1 MMNQKQRISTRLQ
14 TQLGCS
20 ERSANRVVEEFYEAL
35 CRNILRYNQY
45 FDGYYYIR
53 MEELHDIRISAQKR
67 SYRINTLIE
76 SMPETPYV
84 VITKGSNLSQRLT
97 QIDLKMTLQE
107 LLDLVDAEQQALKL
121 YARHVD
127 AYSQGEFDE
136 VEIDQTSLRAYM
148 QDAHDR
154 LNRLRQVSLPSTRQ
168 SAKIKRITHNLNA
181 AIVIHNC
188 SRVNNNRLI
197 QIRSESDYG
206 RTYYTGVNLQNT
218 SRMVREAAL
227 GSGYA
232 YDLESSVFAWKL
244 SLFREI
250 STLSMPETLEYLD
263 HKQAIRERLAVVC
276 FDNDS
281 DYYVDI
287 IKQAMAAIGFG
298 AKLALHGYT
307 NTQSKYQARALEKI
321 VSNQT
326 CREKFIQDAWIKS
339 FYQEQQEMNQLILAY
354 CRRNGYEEQWQDI
367 DGIYDSAHR
376 IRVDNVIA
384 YLYQQ
389 AESQIMRDIHSEL
402 KEKPL
407 LQVHDGF
414 YTRNKQNVLA
424 IREKLREYGEFIKI
438 DEREFTAWNLQY
450 DPAHK
455 HIIAEEEKAAQNY
468 QPRMPIQVAGSD
480 HTIRQRQ
487 RLSSADTSSREIWD
501 GNYTNDT
508 RILEPYNPWGDK

>member
-1 MMNQKQRISTRLQ
+1 MDNKQRISLRLQ

-20 ERSANRVVEEFYEAL
+20 ARSADRAVQEFYNTL
-35 CRNILRYNQY
+35 CRNLLRYNQY
-45 FDGYYYIR
+45 YDGHYYIR
-53 MEELHDIRISAQKR
+53 MEELIPIRISAQRK
-67 SYRINTLIE
+67 SYRVNTLIE

-84 VITKGSNLSQRLT
+84 VINRGSNLSQRLT
-97 QIDLKMTLQE
+97 QIDLKMHLQQ
-107 LLDLVDAEQQALKL
+107 LLDSVDAEQQALKL
-121 YARHVD
+121 YAPHQQ
-127 AYSQGEFDE
+127 AFNEGEYDE
-136 VEIDQTSLRAYM
+136 VPIDQTSLRAYM
-148 QDAHDR
+148 QDAHNR
-154 LNRLRQVSLPSTRQ
+154 LNALNTISLPSNKQ
-168 SAKIKRITHNLNA
+168 AAKIRRITQNLNT

-188 SRVNNNRLI
+188 SRVNGDCLI
-197 QIRSESDYG
+197 QIRSASDYG
-206 RTYYTGVNLQNT
+206 RTYYTGINLQNT

-250 STLSMPETLEYLD
+250 STLSMPETQEYLD
-263 HKQAIRERLAVVC
+263 HKQAIRARLAEVC

-281 DYYVDI
+281 DYYIDI

-321 VSNQT
+321 IKNQT
-326 CREKFIQDAWIKS
+326 CRERFIQDAWISS
-339 FYQEQQEMNQLILAY
+339 FYKEQQEMNQLILAY

-389 AESQIMRDIHSEL
+389 AESKIMRDIHSIL
-402 KEKPL
+402 TEKPV

-414 YTRNKQNVLA
+414 YTRNKQNVLM
-424 IREKLREYGEFIKI
+424 IRERLREHGQYLKI
-438 DEREFTAWNLQY
+438 DEREFNAWNLQY

-455 HIIAEEEKAAQNY
+455 QLIAQEELAAQNY
-468 QPRMPIQVAGSD
+468 QPSMPIQVAGSD
-480 HTIRQRQ
+480 HNIRQKP
-487 RLSSADTSSREIWD
+487 RLSSADTSSREVWD
-501 GNYTNDT
+501 GDYSNEI
-508 RILEPYNPWGDK
+508 RILEPYNPWSDK